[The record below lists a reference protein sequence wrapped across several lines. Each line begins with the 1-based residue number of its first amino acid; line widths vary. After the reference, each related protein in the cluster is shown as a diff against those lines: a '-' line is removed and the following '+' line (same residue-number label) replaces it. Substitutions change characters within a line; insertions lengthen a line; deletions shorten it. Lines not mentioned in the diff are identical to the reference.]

1 MKIIETMPG
10 IRTRRRMARMAV
22 ANAAAA
28 LGVTKQTWYDWE
40 RGKYVPSAALLPA
53 MAELLKCSIADLY
66 EEGDDGQAA
75 E

>member
-10 IRTRRRMARMAV
+10 IRTRRRMLNMKV
-22 ANAAAA
+22 AEAAAG
-28 LGVTKQTWYDWE
+28 LGVTNQTWYDWE

-66 EEGDDGQAA
+66 GDGDDGQAA